1 MEWWSNGLV
10 QNSITPTLHYSILL
24 RTSAPRIAEV
34 ATAFQIVCFR
44 CRQLQNRCHLG
55 RRREFFPC
63 LTSSPSLDSVNEEL
77 IPQTV

>member
-1 MEWWSNGLV
+1 MGTMEWWSNGLV

-34 ATAFQIVCFR
+34 ATAVNVIAAITS
-44 CRQLQNRCHLG
+44 H
-55 RRREFFPC
+55 EF
-63 LTSSPSLDSVNEEL
+63 LDSVNRSL